1 MAGVRY
7 RLRVLLRNGVPASIA
22 MAIAVAALAAI
33 VLVLTAG
40 AVRTLTAPARYTTSN
55 GLTYDAFAQQDDLQP
70 PRTKEIASL
79 NGVEHVV
86 RRELHLRRD
95 DPTRQASLTTT
106 CSCSAVSRWP

>member
-7 RLRVLLRNGVPASIA
+7 RLRVLLRNDVGASIA
-22 MAIAVAALAAI
+22 MAIAVAALSAI

-40 AVRTLTAPARYTTSN
+40 AVRTLTAPDRYTTSN

-79 NGVEHVV
+79 DGVERVAGS
-86 RRELHLRRD
+86 ELHLRRD
-95 DPTRQASLTTT
+95 DPTGRAGARRGPPRVQ
-106 CSCSAVSRWP
+106 R